1 MLGIQEPWSIKS
13 VKLDV
18 PGRKLEVEVECLQAH
33 WADEEGQKL
42 PIHGYEVRSWRH
54 LDAFEFETVITGRVP
69 RVRYPAKDSG
79 TGKTAKGAEPDNDGG
94 GGDKDNDNDD
104 DDDDDGGGGTTAGG
118 RTMLVRVPW
127 AEPHSRFTALFESFA
142 VEVMG
147 ACRTVTEAARL
158 LRVSWD
164 QAQRIMERAVAR
176 GLARRQEAVIPHIGI
191 DEKSFGKGQDY
202 ATVVLDPA
210 RECVHDLG
218 PGRTTEATVDLL
230 ERCLPDPELRLQVSA
245 AVMDM
250 SAAFA
255 AAVKLTLPSAVIV
268 YDRFHVSKLLNTAVD
283 QVRRAEHKRLSAQGD
298 NTLKNTRYHWLTGP
312 ENLEPQKLEELEAL
326 FARNAV
332 VARAWTDRENFAL
345 FWDCGTE
352 EEAMTFFKA
361 WERKVNR
368 RKGLQPMKKAAA
380 TLRRHLGGL
389 INYVT
394 HPLTNGLAEGINSL
408 IAVLKGAARGLRNFS
423 NFRVRVLFFLGKLD
437 MLPAV

>member
-1 MLGIQEPWSIKS
+1 AGT
-13 VKLDV
+13 VK
-18 PGRKLEVEVECLQAH
+18 
-33 WADEEGQKL
+33 ADRETGPDHEG
-42 PIHGYEVRSWRH
+42 
-54 LDAFEFETVITGRVP
+54 
-69 RVRYPAKDSG
+69 
-79 TGKTAKGAEPDNDGG
+79 
-94 GGDKDNDNDD
+94 DD
-104 DDDDDGGGGTTAGG
+104 DDDDDGGGTAAGG
-118 RTMLVRVPW
+118 RTMLVKVPW

-147 ACRTVTEAARL
+147 ACRTLTEAARL
-158 LRVSWD
+158 LKISWD

-176 GLARRQEAVIPHIGI
+176 GLARRQEVVIPHIGI
-191 DEKSFGKGQDY
+191 DEKSFGKGHDY

-218 PGRTTEATVDLL
+218 PGRTAEATVRLL
-230 ERCLPDPELRLQVSA
+230 ERCLPDPEIRLQVSA

-255 AAVKLTLPSAVIV
+255 AAVRQTLPSAVIV

-283 QVRRAEHKRLSAQGD
+283 QVRRAEHRRLSAQGD
-298 NTLKNTRYHWLTGP
+298 STLKNTRYHWLTGP

-332 VARAWTDRENFAL
+332 VARAWTDRENFAS
-345 FWDCGTE
+345 FWDCSTE
-352 EEAMTFFKA
+352 EESMTFFKV

-368 RKGLQPMKKAAA
+368 RKGLQPMKKVAA

-389 INYVT
+389 INYIT